1 MPAELQN
8 CYGPVTHDYL
18 LPFFWNSNVC
28 VLLVCLFVFFLCVC
42 FVFECSGYHMPVL
55 VVCLIHRSSFI
66 GLQIES
72 VVEDQC
78 AQGDSFTPG
87 PNLDKNILDFELM
100 LQGLGL

>member
-1 MPAELQN
+1 MFVYCL
-8 CYGPVTHDYL
+8 
-18 LPFFWNSNVC
+18 FVC
-28 VLLVCLFVFFLCVC
+28 LHVCLFVFSLCVCVC
-42 FVFECSGYHMPVL
+42 FVFVCFVFVCSGYHIPVL

-66 GLQIES
+66 GLQIEG

>member
-1 MPAELQN
+1 MFVF
-8 CYGPVTHDYL
+8 CWFVC
-18 LPFFWNSNVC
+18 FFFFCVC
-28 VLLVCLFVFFLCVC
+28 VCVC
-42 FVFECSGYHMPVL
+42 VFCGCVCSGYHMPVL

-78 AQGDSFTPG
+78 AQGDSFTTG

-100 LQGLGL
+100 LQGLGLQEGGFLG

>member
-1 MPAELQN
+1 MMTSFL
-8 CYGPVTHDYL
+8 YFGT
-18 LPFFWNSNVC
+18 SNVC
-28 VLLVCLFVFFLCVC
+28 VLFVFSVCVCVCVCVC
-42 FVFECSGYHMPVL
+42 FVCVCSGYHMPVL

-72 VVEDQC
+72 VVEDPC